1 MRRPTTSPRSWR
13 RTASVGGF
21 VGAVALVAACGDDG
35 VEGADSWA
43 PVTDGV
49 PDSATG
55 TGPGS
60 GSGGVDATADATE
73 GPGSA
78 DGPVQCGA
86 DEVACGQVCANLDDD
101 PQNCGECGR
110 TCVVANAESGCS
122 AGNCT
127 MVQCDA
133 GFADCDGAIATGCER
148 LVDCSDGSACE
159 TSCQSTGTVS
169 CGDVCAPACAPPV
182 ETCNVADDDCDG
194 TCDNG
199 PIAGCRIAVHRSN
212 GAALGH
218 FYSTDLNEA
227 QMPGLTL
234 EAQNYF
240 YLYDGAVGGLQPLF
254 RCIKPNGKYWMTTST
269 DCEGTAAP
277 EQTMGFISP
286 DDRCGATP
294 LFRTRNVP
302 ADAHFYTTSEAE
314 KDNAVNNL
322 GFADEGIA
330 GYIFAAP

>member
-1 MRRPTTSPRSWR
+1 MRRPSTSPRSWPR
-13 RTASVGGF
+13 LVGL
-21 VGAVALVAACGDDG
+21 VGLLAACGGDDG
-35 VEGADSWA
+35 VEGADSWDL
-43 PVTDGV
+43 P
-49 PDSATG
+49 
-55 TGPGS
+55 TGPA
-60 GSGGVDATADATE
+60 GSGGGSGDGGTAEGPADATQ

-78 DGPVQCGA
+78 DGPAPVCAA
-86 DEVACGQVCANLDDD
+86 DEVACGQVCSALDDD

-110 TCVVANAESGCS
+110 TCVVPNAEAGCS
-122 AGNCT
+122 AGTCT
-127 MVQCDA
+127 MVQCAA
-133 GFADCDGAIATGCER
+133 GYADCDGALATGCER
-148 LVDCSDGSACE
+148 FVDCSDGSACE
-159 TSCQSTGTVS
+159 TSCQSTGTVT
-169 CGDVCAPACAPPV
+169 CGDVCAPACTPPA

-199 PIAGCRIAVHRSN
+199 PIAGCRIGVHRSN
-212 GAALGH
+212 GAGLGH
-218 FYSTDLNEA
+218 FYSTDINEA

-234 EAQNYF
+234 EAENFF
-240 YLYDGAVGGLQPLF
+240 YLYDGAVGGLMPFF

-269 DCEGTAAP
+269 DCEGTAGP

-294 LFRTRNVP
+294 LYRTRNVG

-330 GYIFAAP
+330 GYIFGAP